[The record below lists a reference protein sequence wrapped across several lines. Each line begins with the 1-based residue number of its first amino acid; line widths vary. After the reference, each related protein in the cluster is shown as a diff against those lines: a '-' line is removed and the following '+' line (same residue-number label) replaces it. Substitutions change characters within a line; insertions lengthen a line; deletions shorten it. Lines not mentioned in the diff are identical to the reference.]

1 MNTSFKCIE
10 AEKWTLHLEKFEK
23 RNQKSL
29 SLKMNLRFWS
39 QNLFCFDEQPNEETI
54 CALENSKLGIG
65 VHKAKNIDDLFVQ
78 LKADDE

>member
-1 MNTSFKCIE
+1 MVLRKNLSRNVTFRE
-10 AEKWTLHLEKFEK
+10 VREEKSKEPKLKKEFEVLDPE
-23 RNQKSL
+23 SL
-29 SLKMNLRFWS
+29 
-39 QNLFCFDEQPNEETI
+39 CFDEQPNEETI